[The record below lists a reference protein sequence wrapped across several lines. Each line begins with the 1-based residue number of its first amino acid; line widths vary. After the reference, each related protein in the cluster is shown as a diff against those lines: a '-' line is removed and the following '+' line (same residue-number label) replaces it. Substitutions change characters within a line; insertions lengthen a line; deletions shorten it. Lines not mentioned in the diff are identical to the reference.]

1 MSKRG
6 KMEYGIL
13 IRGSITKGKM
23 FISDNVIIGQALV
36 DAYVLGNTTVIY
48 PRIICSDNIDVSVLL
63 NSKTSLIFRIF
74 SI

>member
-13 IRGSITKGKM
+13 IRESITKGKM

-36 DAYVLGNTTVIY
+36 DAYVLENTTAIY

>member
-13 IRGSITKGKM
+13 IRESFTKGKM

-36 DAYVLGNTTVIY
+36 DAFVLENTKQYTLELFV
-48 PRIICSDNIDVSVLL
+48 RIILMCQY
-63 NSKTSLIFRIF
+63 F
-74 SI
+74 